1 MSQDTIA
8 KLCAWAAC
16 LGAVTVCVREPD
28 KRFHDWVAQAI
39 PPGNCAF
46 HKPEYHYPV
55 SVGELSI
62 LHAHMQRGGSVIL
75 LSPQAADD
83 AMTLA
88 HELGHVAA
96 DLAGCDD
103 RDRKPNQTL
112 LRHAEKYGLEFD
124 PETNAELMA
133 ECVGRRMLEL
143 PLSAELRRFSNDA
156 FSEFTRRTGWQATNA
171 KTWTPKQLRF

>member
-28 KRFHDWVAQAI
+28 RCYHDWVAQAI
-39 PPGNCAF
+39 PPGNCTF
-46 HKPEYHYPV
+46 KPDYHYPV

-62 LHAHMQRGGSVIL
+62 LHAHMQCGGSVIL
-75 LSPQAADD
+75 LSPKAAND

-143 PLSAELRRFSNDA
+143 PLSAELRRFSDAA
-156 FSEFTRRTGWQATNA
+156 FSEFTRRTGWQAVGVN
-171 KTWTPKQLRF
+171 TWTPKQSRF